1 MMRAYAILARR
12 GKPIWCIWSG
22 LIAAL
27 PPRQP
32 LLTLSLTC
40 AALLVGRTLGAA
52 NKVSS
57 EKCRQFMAIAGAIVA
72 IPIFAL
78 EVLLV
83 EANALVEFAA
93 AEVVATAFALVGW
106 ICLALEF
113 AHPEPNGN
121 AVLQS
126 AVILGITFAVPLVLG
141 LSFPAIG
148 PWFPAFSAC
157 LGATASLVAKLLTR
171 LSSGTDERMLFSLV
185 SGLVFSASLYDTLS
199 DYPHLA
205 LVLTGTHLFAVT
217 VVIVCLIRH
226 ASPRHTT
233 TTGESTN
240 PRQIARESTRIE
252 QLLSSHALRPLSSR
266 ETEVLISTALGKPR
280 RIIAQELGVSESTV
294 NTNRSR
300 GYEKLGIR
308 SKQELCLLISSAQQ
322 SNDVKSDNASENS
335 TSANRRFAF
344 LYKHWSTLT
353 CMGFCLAYTLCPFD
367 ADSQLVTAHAFG
379 LALICGALVGFLC
392 HPDSGGEEAL
402 RQRLGVS
409 PSWEKSLFAATG
421 TTLSAALLVASWPL
435 LWLFRILSLLVLF
448 ATVLLVGT
456 NVALPGAEISWTHR
470 TRHLLQTGIQGLFC
484 RSRELA
490 ALVGFCFLLQRP
502 IDSLLTSH
510 PDVSYMLCALLL
522 VAGAMVFG
530 KISPTTSP
538 DGNSPKDAD
547 VVLKHLRSCGLNE
560 LQAQIALLIARG
572 DSESEICDQLHIAR
586 GTVKSYRSRI
596 YVALG
601 VHSAA
606 ELHKVITSLLS

>member
-12 GKPIWCIWSG
+12 GKLIWCIWSG

-32 LLTLSLTC
+32 LLTLSLAC
-40 AALLVGRTLGAA
+40 AALLLGRTLGAA
-52 NKVSS
+52 DKASS
-57 EKCRQFMAIAGAIVA
+57 EKCRRFMAIAGAIVA

-78 EVLLV
+78 EALTV
-83 EANALVEFAA
+83 EANTLADFAA
-93 AEVVATAFALVGW
+93 AEIATTAFAFVGW
-106 ICLALEF
+106 ICLSLEF
-113 AHPEPNGN
+113 AHTEPNGD

-126 AVILGITFAVPLVLG
+126 AVILGIAFVVPLVLN

-148 PWFPAFSAC
+148 PWLPVFSAC
-157 LGATASLVAKLLTR
+157 LGATASLVAQLLTR

-185 SGLVFSASLYDTLS
+185 AGLVFSASLYDTLS
-199 DYPHLA
+199 SCPHLA
-205 LVLTGTHLFAVT
+205 LVLTGMHLSAVT
-217 VVIVCLIRH
+217 VVIVCLIHH
-226 ASPRHTT
+226 APPWLATA
-233 TTGESTN
+233 TGESKN
-240 PRQIARESTRIE
+240 PRQIARESTHIE
-252 QLLSSHALRPLSSR
+252 RLLSSHALRPLSGR

-322 SNDVKSDNASENS
+322 SNDVKSYYASENS
-335 TSANRRFAF
+335 TSVNRRFAF
-344 LYKHWSTLT
+344 LHKHWSTLT
-353 CMGFCLAYTLCPFD
+353 YMGLCLACTLCPFD
-367 ADSQLVTAHAFG
+367 ASSQLVTAHVFG
-379 LALICGALVGFLC
+379 LALICGALIGFLC
-392 HPDSGGEEAL
+392 YPDSGGEEAL

-409 PSWEKSLFAATG
+409 PTWEKSLFAATG
-421 TTLSAALLVASWPL
+421 TTLAAALLVASWPL

-448 ATVLLVGT
+448 ATVLLIGT

-470 TRHLLQTGIQGLFC
+470 TRHLLQTGIQELFC

-502 IDSLLTSH
+502 IDSLFASH
-510 PDVSYMLCALLL
+510 PDVPYGLCALLL
-522 VAGAMVFG
+522 VAGVMIFG

-538 DGNSPKDAD
+538 DGNPRKDAD
-547 VVLKHLRSCGLNE
+547 VVLKHLRGCGLNE

-572 DSESEICDQLHIAR
+572 DNESEICNQLHIAR

-601 VHSAA
+601 IHSAA
-606 ELHKVITSLLS
+606 ELQKVIASLLS